1 MFGKK
6 RIRKPGHRGPEDLPF
21 ADMDGKELH
30 VGDYVESFRYAL
42 GYCRILLTDKGYV
55 YESLENGT
63 RINWAR
69 MIDASTKYQK
79 VKKLDKK
86 PT

>member
-1 MFGKK
+1 MFGK
-6 RIRKPGHRGPEDLPF
+6 RKVVHKSHEELPF
-21 ADMDGKELH
+21 ADMEGRELH
-30 VGDYVESFRYAL
+30 EGDYVESFRYAL
-42 GYCRILLTDKGYV
+42 GYCRILLTDEGYV

-63 RINWAR
+63 RVNWAR